1 MTRHVMAAVLGLAGL
16 AGAGAFAQQAA
27 VVEVLD
33 GTDPVLLVQGKDV
46 LGKADLKVVRG
57 RFVYLFATP
66 ETKAAFEADPAKYKV
81 QMNGACA
88 RMGPGVGGNPSDF
101 AVVDGR
107 IYLFGSDECHK
118 KFVAAPA
125 RFLPREAPPMP
136 TAAKDLLQGQALI
149 ERAVQALGGASALD
163 AVQSYSETMTQVQKR
178 PAGDVPVV
186 TKTTWAFTTGIRS
199 EQSMTIQGNAATRAT
214 LVNQEGS
221 WFIDQ
226 RGRSY
231 PQNPIGRATTEQEFG
246 RQLVPLLHSRRDPK
260 FKAAAVGTA
269 VVGGTSV
276 ERVRIQNGTV
286 DVTLGI
292 EPVSGRIHSLEFTG
306 RNMEAEIG
314 AYALV
319 YGDFR
324 QVNGLTLPFQVRAL
338 FDGAPDAF
346 RTTTLDAIGINPA
359 IDPALFTSPKGEA
372 K

>member
-1 MTRHVMAAVLGLAGL
+1 MKRHVIAVILAVGAFS
-16 AGAGAFAQQAA
+16 AGAAAQQAG

-57 RFVYLFATP
+57 RFAYLFSTP
-66 ETKAAFEADPAKYKV
+66 ETKAAFEADPAKYEV

-107 IYLFGSDECHK
+107 IYLFGSDDCHK

-125 RFLPREAPPMP
+125 KFLPREAPPMP
-136 TAAKDLLQGQALI
+136 TAARDLQQGQALI
-149 ERAVQALGGASALD
+149 ERAVTALGGAAAVD
-163 AVQSYSETMTQVQKR
+163 AVTAYAETTTQVQKR
-178 PAGDVPVV
+178 PTGDVPVV
-186 TKTTWAFTTGIRS
+186 TKTTWVFATGVRT
-199 EQSMTIQGNAATRAT
+199 ERSMTLQGNVATSGM
-214 LVNQEGS
+214 LVNREGA

-226 RGRSY
+226 RGGSH
-231 PQNPIGRATTEQEFG
+231 PQNPVARATTEQELG
-246 RQLVPLLHSRRDPK
+246 RQLIPLLHNRRDPA

-269 VVGGTSV
+269 VVGGTPV
-276 ERVRIQNGTV
+276 DRVRIQNGAV

-292 EPVSGRIHSLEFTG
+292 EPASGRIHSLEFTG

-319 YGDFR
+319 YGDYR
-324 QVNGLTLPFQVRAL
+324 QVDGLTLPFQVRAL
-338 FDGAPDAF
+338 FDGAPDPF
-346 RTTTLDAIGINPA
+346 RSTTLDAIAVNPPVDA
-359 IDPALFTSPKGEA
+359 ALFASPKGEA
-372 K
+372 R